1 MTRSVPASTESD
13 WVPAWLEAG
22 RRRRSISGEAFRT
35 SLAGLAGVHV
45 QVEPLNADAE
55 RDGLTRGALQA
66 DAASVLR
73 AAGMASYTQA
83 GVIADVP
90 GTPVLH
96 VDVMTIHLDGRYAY
110 SVRLELWQTVVLARA
125 PGTMTLALTW
135 SAPQVVGT
143 VAVEGIA
150 ELRDT
155 VRAAVTAVVEEC
167 RVATAEAGRAAEHG
181 RSDVP

>member
-1 MTRSVPASTESD
+1 VIAAEASRAT
-13 WVPAWLEAG
+13 
-22 RRRRSISGEAFRT
+22 
-35 SLAGLAGVHV
+35 LAGLAGVHV
-45 QVEPLNADAE
+45 RVEPINADAE
-55 RDGLTRGALQA
+55 RDGLTRDALEA
-66 DAASVLR
+66 AAASVLR
-73 AAGMASYTQA
+73 EAGMASYTQT

-90 GTPVLH
+90 GSPVLH

-143 VAVEGIA
+143 VAAEGIA

-155 VRAAVTAVVEEC
+155 VRAAITAFVEEC
-167 RVATAEAGRAAEHG
+167 RVATAEAGRAGALR